1 MNIFSIL
8 NQIIN
13 KKLKRVKQILYN
25 FLASGL
31 RGSLIYE
38 DVRKVTL
45 INLFALCGIFYLLFY
60 SHRMWLLN
68 DPKLSL
74 IYIYCIIVII
84 LMQVYLRLRKRI
96 QFVSHILVIG
106 LLCLELFFLFRNG
119 ATNLNLSSYYVFP
132 GIYWYYIFPPFTIFL
147 LGRKVGSFYNIALVG
162 FTIFFFTTNYFDSQ
176 LYDREFKVRLLSVY
190 SAIFFF
196 SFFFESVRKITF
208 DAFEK
213 TYSKKIKYLKLIS
226 SKNIALRSANKEL
239 SQLSEEFKTQNDYL
253 KVLNKELVDQN
264 DKIAIQNKLLQVQG
278 KEMAAQRDL
287 LIKQRQSIDD
297 SILYASYIQS
307 ALLPNDS
314 ILKESFSDY
323 FILYKPRSIISGD
336 FYFFRKV
343 DDYIIIAAADCTGHG
358 VPGALLSMLGIA
370 SLSEIIYRMGITN
383 ASFILN
389 EMCRE
394 MRSIVKKNEEYDAKD
409 GIDISICKIGILNHE
424 LEFAGAHNPVY
435 IVRNNELTHLRADKI
450 SVGRS
455 MNNSEPVFTNQYM
468 RLQKDDC
475 IYLFSDGFSDQLRG
489 SDRKKFLAKNF
500 QKLLIE
506 ISHQNMSKQKSIL
519 EDTFEKW
526 RAGGDQTD
534 DMMILGVKV

>member
-1 MNIFSIL
+1 M
-8 NQIIN
+8 
-13 KKLKRVKQILYN
+13 
-25 FLASGL
+25 
-31 RGSLIYE
+31 
-38 DVRKVTL
+38 
-45 INLFALCGIFYLLFY
+45 
-60 SHRMWLLN
+60 
-68 DPKLSL
+68 
-74 IYIYCIIVII
+74 
-84 LMQVYLRLRKRI
+84 
-96 QFVSHILVIG
+96 
-106 LLCLELFFLFRNG
+106 
-119 ATNLNLSSYYVFP
+119 
-132 GIYWYYIFPPFTIFL
+132 
-147 LGRKVGSFYNIALVG
+147 GSFYNIALVG

-383 ASFILN
+383 ASL
-389 EMCRE
+389 
-394 MRSIVKKNEEYDAKD
+394 Y
-409 GIDISICKIGILNHE
+409 
-424 LEFAGAHNPVY
+424 
-435 IVRNNELTHLRADKI
+435 
-450 SVGRS
+450 
-455 MNNSEPVFTNQYM
+455 
-468 RLQKDDC
+468 
-475 IYLFSDGFSDQLRG
+475 
-489 SDRKKFLAKNF
+489 
-500 QKLLIE
+500 
-506 ISHQNMSKQKSIL
+506 
-519 EDTFEKW
+519 
-526 RAGGDQTD
+526 
-534 DMMILGVKV
+534 

>member
-1 MNIFSIL
+1 M
-8 NQIIN
+8 
-13 KKLKRVKQILYN
+13 KRVKQILYN

-84 LMQVYLRLRKRI
+84 LMQVYLRLKKRI
-96 QFVSHILVIG
+96 QFVSHILVVG
-106 LLCLELFFLFRNG
+106 LMCLELFFLFRNG
-119 ATNLNLSSYYVFP
+119 STNLNLSSYYVFP

-435 IVRNNELTHLRADKI
+435 IVRNDELTHLRADKI

-475 IYLFSDGFSDQLRG
+475 VYLFSDGFSDQLRG

-500 QKLLIE
+500 QKLLID
-506 ISHQNMSKQKSIL
+506 ISHQKMSKQKSIL

-534 DMMILGVKV
+534 DMMILGIKI